1 LLDKEL
7 MVDSFSL
14 IGFLPDNMVIWI
26 QFGTRYFIDYIY
38 LIIGIPLLVDF
49 LIVWSPKL
57 GMRFGG
63 SPESEKSQE
72 VAESQG
78 VNAVNLD
85 DRFKFMYVFA
95 RNPNLF
101 QSGDS
106 IESLDAEIVNI
117 KKSYGSSDAGIGSK
131 DGNGTSVSIQ
141 KRNQQKV
148 TYSLSDRLLKN
159 GLTTLHL
166 SFIAVVVI
174 VNLIGYWHYSE
185 IFEKYFSLGER
196 GYVMNYAKFDV
207 ASSEER
213 EEVLK
218 MRIKVE
224 QINEVK
230 YPEKKSQ

>member
-1 LLDKEL
+1 MK
-7 MVDSFSL
+7 VDSFSL
-14 IGFLPDNMVIWI
+14 IGFLPDKMVIWI

-57 GMRFGG
+57 GMRFGA
-63 SPESEKSQE
+63 SAESEESQE
-72 VAESQG
+72 VAETQG

-85 DRFKFMYVFA
+85 ERFKFMYVFA

-101 QSGDS
+101 QSSES
-106 IESLDAEIVNI
+106 IEKLDAEIVNI
-117 KKSYGSSDAGIGSK
+117 KQSYGSSEAGIGSK
-131 DGNGTSVSIQ
+131 EGKGRSALTKKREQRKVSYSV
-141 KRNQQKV
+141 
-148 TYSLSDRLLKN
+148 SDRLLKN

-174 VNLIGYWHYSE
+174 VNVIGYWHYSG
-185 IFEKYFSLGER
+185 IFERYFSLGER
-196 GYVMNYAKFDV
+196 GYVMNYAIFDG
-207 ASSEER
+207 ASAEER

-230 YPEKKSQ
+230 YPEKKTQ

>member
-1 LLDKEL
+1 
-7 MVDSFSL
+7 VDSFSL
-14 IGFLPDNMVIWI
+14 IGFLPDKMVIWI

-57 GMRFGG
+57 GMRFGA
-63 SPESEKSQE
+63 SAESEESQE
-72 VAESQG
+72 VAETQG

-85 DRFKFMYVFA
+85 ERFKFMYVFA

-101 QSGDS
+101 QSSES
-106 IESLDAEIVNI
+106 IVKLDAEIVNI
-117 KKSYGSSDAGIGSK
+117 KQSYGSSEAGIGSK
-131 DGNGTSVSIQ
+131 EGKGRSSLTKKREQRKVSYSV
-141 KRNQQKV
+141 
-148 TYSLSDRLLKN
+148 SDRLLKN

-174 VNLIGYWHYSE
+174 VNVIGYWHYSG
-185 IFEKYFSLGER
+185 IFERYFSLGER
-196 GYVMNYAKFDV
+196 GYVMNYAIFDG
-207 ASSEER
+207 ASAEER

-230 YPEKKSQ
+230 YPEKKTQ

>member
-1 LLDKEL
+1 
-7 MVDSFSL
+7 VDSFSL
-14 IGFLPDNMVIWI
+14 IGFLPDKMVIWI

-57 GMRFGG
+57 GMRFGA
-63 SPESEKSQE
+63 SAESEESQE
-72 VAESQG
+72 VAETQG

-85 DRFKFMYVFA
+85 ERFKFMYVFA

-101 QSGDS
+101 QSSES
-106 IESLDAEIVNI
+106 IEKLDAEIVNI
-117 KKSYGSSDAGIGSK
+117 KQSYGSSEAGIGSK
-131 DGNGTSVSIQ
+131 EGKGRSALTKKREQRKVSYSV
-141 KRNQQKV
+141 
-148 TYSLSDRLLKN
+148 SDRLLKN

-174 VNLIGYWHYSE
+174 VNVIGYWHYSG
-185 IFEKYFSLGER
+185 IFERYFSLGER
-196 GYVMNYAKFDV
+196 GYVMNYAIFDG
-207 ASSEER
+207 ASAEER

-230 YPEKKSQ
+230 YPEKKTQ

>member
-1 LLDKEL
+1 LLVKEL
-7 MVDSFSL
+7 KVDSFSL

-38 LIIGIPLLVDF
+38 LIIGIPLLVDL

-63 SPESEKSQE
+63 SSESEESKELSE
-72 VAESQG
+72 SHVANTVS
-78 VNAVNLD
+78 LD
-85 DRFKFMYVFA
+85 ERFKFMYVFA

-101 QSGDS
+101 QSSDS
-106 IESLDAEIVNI
+106 IESLDAEIINI
-117 KKSYGSSDAGIGSK
+117 KKSYGSSEAVIASK
-131 DGNGTSVSIQ
+131 EGNRTSVSAK
-141 KRNQQKV
+141 KRAQRKV
-148 TYSLSDRLLKN
+148 TYSLTDRLLKN

-174 VNLIGYWHYSE
+174 VNLIGYWHYSG

-213 EEVLK
+213 EEILK

>member
-1 LLDKEL
+1 MK
-7 MVDSFSL
+7 VDSFSL
-14 IGFLPDNMVIWI
+14 IGFLPDKMVIWI

-57 GMRFGG
+57 GMRFGA
-63 SPESEKSQE
+63 S
-72 VAESQG
+72 AESDASEEVSESHG
-78 VNAVNLD
+78 VNTVNLD
-85 DRFKFMYVFA
+85 ERFKFMYVFA

-101 QSGDS
+101 QSSES
-106 IESLDAEIVNI
+106 IETLDAEIVNI
-117 KKSYGSSDAGIGSK
+117 KKSYGSNEAGIESK
-131 DGNGTSVSIQ
+131 EGKGRSTSTQ
-141 KRNQQKV
+141 KRDQRKV
-148 TYSLSDRLLKN
+148 TYSLSERLLKN

-174 VNLIGYWHYSE
+174 VNAIGYWHYSG
-185 IFEKYFSLGER
+185 IFERYFSLGER
-196 GYVMNYAKFDV
+196 GYVMNYAKFDG
-207 ASSEER
+207 ASEEER
-213 EEVLK
+213 EEVLR

>member
-1 LLDKEL
+1 
-7 MVDSFSL
+7 MDSFSL
-14 IGFLPDNMVIWI
+14 IGFLPDKMVIWI

-57 GMRFGG
+57 GMRFGA
-63 SPESEKSQE
+63 SAESEESQE
-72 VAESQG
+72 VAETQG

-85 DRFKFMYVFA
+85 ERFKFMYVFA

-101 QSGDS
+101 QSSES
-106 IESLDAEIVNI
+106 IVKLDAEIVNI
-117 KKSYGSSDAGIGSK
+117 KQSYGSSEAGIGSK
-131 DGNGTSVSIQ
+131 EGKGRSALTKKREQRKVSYSV
-141 KRNQQKV
+141 
-148 TYSLSDRLLKN
+148 SDRLLKN

-174 VNLIGYWHYSE
+174 VNVIGYWHYSG
-185 IFEKYFSLGER
+185 IFERYFSLGER
-196 GYVMNYAKFDV
+196 GYVMNYAIFDG
-207 ASSEER
+207 ASAEER

-230 YPEKKSQ
+230 YPEKKTQ

>member
-1 LLDKEL
+1 
-7 MVDSFSL
+7 MDSFSL
-14 IGFLPDNMVIWI
+14 IGFLPDKMVIWI

-57 GMRFGG
+57 GMRFGA
-63 SPESEKSQE
+63 SAESEESQE
-72 VAESQG
+72 VAETQG

-85 DRFKFMYVFA
+85 ERFKFMYVFA

-101 QSGDS
+101 QSSES
-106 IESLDAEIVNI
+106 IVKLDAEIVNI
-117 KKSYGSSDAGIGSK
+117 KQSYGSSEAGIGSK
-131 DGNGTSVSIQ
+131 EGKGRSSLTKKREQRKVSYSV
-141 KRNQQKV
+141 
-148 TYSLSDRLLKN
+148 SDRLLKN

-174 VNLIGYWHYSE
+174 VNVIGYWHYSG
-185 IFEKYFSLGER
+185 IFERYFSLGER
-196 GYVMNYAKFDV
+196 GYVMNYAIFDG
-207 ASSEER
+207 ASAEER

-230 YPEKKSQ
+230 YPEKKTQ

>member
-1 LLDKEL
+1 
-7 MVDSFSL
+7 VDSFSL
-14 IGFLPDNMVIWI
+14 IGFLPDKMVIWI

-57 GMRFGG
+57 GMRFGA
-63 SPESEKSQE
+63 SVESEESQE
-72 VAESQG
+72 VAETQG

-85 DRFKFMYVFA
+85 ERFKFMYVFA

-101 QSGDS
+101 QSSES
-106 IESLDAEIVNI
+106 IEKLDAEIVNI
-117 KKSYGSSDAGIGSK
+117 KQSYGSSEAGFGSK
-131 DGNGTSVSIQ
+131 EGKGRSALTEKREQRKVSYSV
-141 KRNQQKV
+141 
-148 TYSLSDRLLKN
+148 SDRLLKN

-174 VNLIGYWHYSE
+174 VNFIGYWHYSG
-185 IFEKYFSLGER
+185 IFERYFSLGER
-196 GYVMNYAKFDV
+196 GYVMNYAIFDG
-207 ASSEER
+207 ASAEER

-230 YPEKKSQ
+230 YPEKKTQ

>member
-1 LLDKEL
+1 
-7 MVDSFSL
+7 MDSFSL
-14 IGFLPDNMVIWI
+14 IGFLPDKMVIWI

-57 GMRFGG
+57 GMRFGA
-63 SPESEKSQE
+63 SAESEESQE
-72 VAESQG
+72 VAETQG

-85 DRFKFMYVFA
+85 ERFKFMYVFA

-101 QSGDS
+101 QSSES
-106 IESLDAEIVNI
+106 IEKLDAEIVNI
-117 KKSYGSSDAGIGSK
+117 KQSYGSSEAGIGSK
-131 DGNGTSVSIQ
+131 EGKGRSALTKKREQRKVSYSV
-141 KRNQQKV
+141 
-148 TYSLSDRLLKN
+148 SDRLLKN

-174 VNLIGYWHYSE
+174 VNVIGYWHYSG
-185 IFEKYFSLGER
+185 IFERYFSLGER
-196 GYVMNYAKFDV
+196 GYVMNYAIFDG
-207 ASSEER
+207 ASAEER

-230 YPEKKSQ
+230 YPEKKTQ

>member
-1 LLDKEL
+1 

-14 IGFLPDNMVIWI
+14 IGFLPDKMVIWI

-57 GMRFGG
+57 GMRFGA
-63 SPESEKSQE
+63 SAESEESQE

-85 DRFKFMYVFA
+85 ERFKFMYVFA

-101 QSGDS
+101 QSSES
-106 IESLDAEIVNI
+106 IEKLDAEIVNI
-117 KKSYGSSDAGIGSK
+117 KQSYGSSEAGIGSK
-131 DGNGTSVSIQ
+131 EGKGRSALTKKREQRKVSYSV
-141 KRNQQKV
+141 
-148 TYSLSDRLLKN
+148 SDRLLKN

-174 VNLIGYWHYSE
+174 VNFIGYWHYSG
-185 IFEKYFSLGER
+185 IFERYFSLGER
-196 GYVMNYAKFDV
+196 GYVMNYAAFDI
-207 ASSEER
+207 ATPEER
-213 EEVLK
+213 EEVMK

>member
-1 LLDKEL
+1 

-14 IGFLPDNMVIWI
+14 IGFLPDEMVIWI

-38 LIIGIPLLVDF
+38 LIIGIPLLIDF

-57 GMRFGG
+57 GMRFGVNT
-63 SPESEKSQE
+63 ESEDSIKVE
-72 VAESQG
+72 ESKES
-78 VNAVNLD
+78 NSVNLD

-101 QSGDS
+101 HSKES
-106 IESLDAEIVNI
+106 IEKLDTEILNI
-117 KKSYGSSDAGIGSK
+117 KKSYGSGESGIGSNE
-131 DGNGTSVSIQ
+131 G
-141 KRNQQKV
+141 KV
-148 TYSLSDRLLKN
+148 ASNKAKKNETRKISYSLTDRLLKN

-166 SFIAVVVI
+166 TFIAVVFI
-174 VNLIGYWHYSE
+174 VNAIGYWHYLG
-185 IFEKYFSLGER
+185 IFEKYFKLGER
-196 GYVMNYAKFDV
+196 GYVMNYAAFDI
-207 ASSEER
+207 ATPEER
-213 EEVLK
+213 EEVMK